1 MKTYRLI
8 NINIYLLQL
17 VKGIALG
24 DSSITYL
31 DYTFQLH
38 MKIKKRIT
46 SKAQKKELYQ
56 PVYN

>member
-8 NINIYLLQL
+8 NINICLLQL

-31 DYTFQLH
+31 DYNFNY
-38 MKIKKRIT
+38 I
-46 SKAQKKELYQ
+46 
-56 PVYN
+56 